1 MKELQQKIADYI
13 RFGQVMLALSAF
25 LMLGLLLP
33 NGQKETVQM
42 FAMMGVIVA
51 FLGGS
56 FYFFHRAK
64 ELRDK
69 LEENENEQVL

>member
-13 RFGQVMLALSAF
+13 RFGQVMLAISAF

-56 FYFFHRAK
+56 FYFFYRAK

-69 LEENENEQVL
+69 LEDNEHEQML

>member
-56 FYFFHRAK
+56 FYFFRRAK